1 MQDFQLISQ
10 FKTIQ
15 ENGKTMQGNAL
26 NYEVNRENRNYRQ
39 THNTSNTDTWMWF
52 WGCIRWQPSSSV
64 VATEWQ
70 KPHWSREPFLWS
82 CYKSCPEQ
90 LNRWPCCS
98 LSHWPFDFDM
108 QRATQET
115 CDLWDIWSEWWGKMT
130 WDNFWQLWQFL
141 IFFSMSFTIFDNFW
155 QFLIPTF

>member
-1 MQDFQLISQ
+1 MPDFQLISQ

-15 ENGKTMQGNAL
+15 GKGKTMQGNAL
-26 NYEVNRENRNYRQ
+26 NYEFNTENRNYRQ

-52 WGCIRWQPSSSV
+52 WGFVRWQPSSPV

-90 LNRWPCCS
+90 LNRWPCHS
-98 LSHWPFDFDM
+98 LTESLTFWFWHAKSDPRDLWPLRHLIRVMRKNDLRQFLTTLTVFDF
-108 QRATQET
+108 
-115 CDLWDIWSEWWGKMT
+115 
-130 WDNFWQLWQFL
+130 FL
-141 IFFSMSFTIFDNFW
+141 DEFDYFW